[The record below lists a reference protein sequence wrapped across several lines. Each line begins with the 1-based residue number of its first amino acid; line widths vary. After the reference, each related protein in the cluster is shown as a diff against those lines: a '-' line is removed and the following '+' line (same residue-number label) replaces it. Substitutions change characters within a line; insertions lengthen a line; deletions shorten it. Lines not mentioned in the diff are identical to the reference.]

1 MGFLTRWDFVSAT
14 ARAIEI
20 AQLAAGSA
28 VEKIAENV
36 VALDVSSHMPLTDIF
51 VIASGRN
58 ERQVVAISDGIE
70 QKLLESGI
78 KLLRREGKAGG
89 RWILLDFGEIVCH
102 IMHEEDRVY
111 YSLERIWRDCPEVPL
126 SAVSATSSLS

>member
-1 MGFLTRWDFVSAT
+1 MSAT

-20 AQLAAGSA
+20 AQFAAAAAG
-28 VEKIAENV
+28 EKIAENV

-51 VIASGRN
+51 LIASGRN

-70 QKLLESGI
+70 ENLLEHGV

-89 RWILLDFGEIVCH
+89 RWVLLDFGEMICH
-102 IMHEEDRVY
+102 VMHEEDRVY
-111 YSLERIWRDCPEVPL
+111 YSLERIWSDCPEL
-126 SAVSATSSLS
+126 KLAAVSASPSLS

>member
-1 MGFLTRWDFVSAT
+1 VSAT

-20 AQLAAGSA
+20 AQFAAAAAG
-28 VEKIAENV
+28 EKIAENV

-51 VIASGRN
+51 LIASGRN

-70 QKLLESGI
+70 ENLLEHGV

-89 RWILLDFGEIVCH
+89 RWVLLDFGEMICH
-102 IMHEEDRVY
+102 VMHEEDRVY
-111 YSLERIWRDCPEVPL
+111 YSLERIWSDCPEL
-126 SAVSATSSLS
+126 KLAAVSASPSLS

>member
-1 MGFLTRWDFVSAT
+1 
-14 ARAIEI
+14 
-20 AQLAAGSA
+20 
-28 VEKIAENV
+28 
-36 VALDVSSHMPLTDIF
+36 LTDIF

-78 KLLRREGKAGG
+78 KLFRREGKAGG

-126 SAVSATSSLS
+126 SAVSAAKSLS